1 VAPEQLRRPRRPGW
15 ACSPIDKK
23 APVVI
28 KPQPSSFSK
37 KAGSTDGAKLKCD
50 IVRKAKD
57 LGADLVG
64 VAPVAR
70 WREDGVVPQGY

>member
-1 VAPEQLRRPRRPGW
+1 
-15 ACSPIDKK
+15 
-23 APVVI
+23 VI